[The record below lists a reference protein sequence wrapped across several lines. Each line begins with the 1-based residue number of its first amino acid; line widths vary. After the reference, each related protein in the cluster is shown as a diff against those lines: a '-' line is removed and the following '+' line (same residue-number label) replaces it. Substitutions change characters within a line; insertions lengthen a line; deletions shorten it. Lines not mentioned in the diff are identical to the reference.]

1 MHECNRFDSGCYCFR
16 ISIISPFSDSGCLLC
31 RRPNFRPRA
40 FRRRSA
46 RRGGGGRGLGKVAPP
61 VCYARRSLTVNALKL
76 HAFRIQGRNSRET
89 AARCCSPNYTESLSL
104 DEKLRNQIRRRK
116 KGGKWKAV
124 SRYSGRVSWIR
135 KIYFNPT
142 VLLWIESDRD
152 NAGYKLYFF
161 IICLLTMKLVI
172 CWS

>member
-1 MHECNRFDSGCYCFR
+1 MPLFPNLHYKPLFRFWLPPLSSAQLSSPRFSP
-16 ISIISPFSDSGCLLC
+16 SI
-31 RRPNFRPRA
+31 RPS
-40 FRRRSA
+40 RRR
-46 RRGGGGRGLGKVAPP
+46 GGLGKVAPP

-152 NAGYKLYFF
+152 NAGYKFYFL